1 MLPGGSGNGIIVYTC
16 VHKGADV
23 METIGIREFRENLAE
38 ILLDS
43 STPIAITRHGET
55 IGFYIPARRKRTDE
69 EKAALQLAKKRLDEI
84 LAAQGVSEDEVIE
97 DFKRWRKANRQK

>member
-1 MLPGGSGNGIIVYTC
+1 
-16 VHKGADV
+16 

-55 IGFYIPARRKRTDE
+55 VGYYIPARRKLT
-69 EKAALQLAKKRLDEI
+69 KAELDAFDQLADRLDRI
-84 LAAQGVSEDEVIE
+84 LAAKGISEDHVVEE
-97 DFKRWRKANRQK
+97 FKRRKARASK